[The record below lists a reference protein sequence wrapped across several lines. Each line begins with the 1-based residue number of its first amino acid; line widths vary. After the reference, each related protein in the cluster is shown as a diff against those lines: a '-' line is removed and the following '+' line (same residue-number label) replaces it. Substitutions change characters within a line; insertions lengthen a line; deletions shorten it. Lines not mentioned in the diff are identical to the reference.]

1 MDRVYE
7 VKIDAKVPSK
17 GGCCLLNKIL
27 SFGCTAST
35 LFGLF
40 MSIYNINTKLTEHQR
55 ILFLNFCV
63 LCDIERATYNV
74 PVNVKESSNKLTN
87 K

>member
-1 MDRVYE
+1 MGAFSIAALYVKSSCFRAKFKVDQVYE

-40 MSIYNINTKLTEHQR
+40 MSIYNINAKLTEHQK
-55 ILFLNFCV
+55 IPLLNFAFYV
-63 LCDIERATYNV
+63 I
-74 PVNVKESSNKLTN
+74 
-87 K
+87 